1 MTHAEIYSDA
11 SHDAATNCAGW
22 AYAVSMRGIRATRS
36 GVLSD
41 VTIQAAELHAA
52 LAGVRHAL
60 ALGARSATLY
70 IDNTGVI
77 ALIEGKTAADAAL
90 AAELDDLRQTI
101 ALRCVWVRAHVRHG
115 SSGNAHVDALARAA
129 LKQR

>member
-1 MTHAEIYSDA
+1 MGVCSQH
-11 SHDAATNCAGW
+11 
-22 AYAVSMRGIRATRS
+22 S

-52 LAGVRHAL
+52 LAGVR
-60 ALGARSATLY
+60 SATLY

-77 ALIEGKTAADAAL
+77 ALIEGKAAD
-90 AAELDDLRQTI
+90 LDDLRQTI
-101 ALRCVWVRAHVRHG
+101 ALRCVWVRAHGQHG

-129 LKQR
+129 LKQRWHRRCRVPVGQPARFRR